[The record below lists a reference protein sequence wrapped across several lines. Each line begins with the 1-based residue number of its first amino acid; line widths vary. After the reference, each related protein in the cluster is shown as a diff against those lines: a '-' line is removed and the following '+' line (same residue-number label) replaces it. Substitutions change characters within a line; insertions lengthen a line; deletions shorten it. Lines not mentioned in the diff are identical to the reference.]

1 MQVEI
6 YKHNEDMVLKTAHKL
21 KVSATQLVNMIL
33 ENVEVEPR
41 MEVTRVKMTFERKLL
56 NSKVVTPVVVENF
69 VEKWKE

>member
-1 MQVEI
+1 
-6 YKHNEDMVLKTAHKL
+6 
-21 KVSATQLVNMIL
+21 MIL